1 MFIGYLSSFEISNKE
16 KEMIAQGIIEHAIQ
30 FMIDCVNSET
40 STKRANRFTKSH
52 HQSKS
57 AIAQDTIQYNILTR
71 KQEIPAR
78 PRDFRLKLAN
88 EEKQIGMSEMTDIFP
103 SSPFIG
109 NLLEGH
115 NGKYPVRRGRPKSN
129 LAGER
134 RGRPKYYTESERQK
148 IFDCIMKDSKIVK
161 QIDDIVTNHEIF
173 PKFINYA
180 LEVMF
185 KEIMK
190 DEKAFRNSYKPM
202 IINKPLQYLEKNELD
217 NTSTNQWIFPA
228 NLNKNKIKE
237 LSKQHTVKYKNN
249 VDRQLIDILYLTG
262 FLMYIKSLF
271 ISH

>member
-1 MFIGYLSSFEISNKE
+1 VFIGYLSSFEISSKE
-16 KEMIAQGIIEHAIQ
+16 KEMIAQGIIEHTLQ
-30 FMIDCVNSET
+30 FMIDCVNRET

-52 HQSKS
+52 HQSKT
-57 AIAQDTIQYNILTR
+57 AIAQDTIQYNILTK

-88 EEKQIGMSEMTDIFP
+88 EEKKIGMSEMTDILS

-109 NLLEGH
+109 NLLERH
-115 NGKYPVRRGRPKSN
+115 DGKYPLSRGRPKSN

-134 RGRPKYYTESERQK
+134 RGRPNYYTESERQK
-148 IFDCIMKDSKIVK
+148 IFDCIMKDSKIEK

-173 PKFINYA
+173 PQFINYY
-180 LEVMF
+180 LEIMF
-185 KEIMK
+185 KEIKK
-190 DEKAFRNSYKPM
+190 DEKAFRNSYKPI

-217 NTSTNQWIFPA
+217 NTSNNQWIFPA

-237 LSKQHTVKYKNN
+237 LSKQHTVKYKNT
-249 VDRQLIDILYLTG
+249 VDIQLLDILYLTG
-262 FLMYIKSLF
+262 FLMYINSLF